1 MAAPLRAEVFER
13 LKIAVRERPLSEEE
27 KSSVQVML
35 RTDNDKLIAFYPDS
49 KEGLVYNYDYFFPEE
64 ATQLD
69 LFQSIG
75 LEMVDMVMAGFS
87 SSCVTFGFSATG
99 KTHTLFGSD
108 QEPGL
113 IQLTTKELFHRIDAL
128 ASSDEFRVS
137 FSYWEMNCD
146 QIVDALAAAEENA
159 SSMPLQQQAP
169 KAYNVRRGEEGVHVT
184 NLTRLEVN
192 SWDEFD
198 EGLMRGNI
206 KRIQLS
212 EQRNARWHG
221 FVKVYIESIDRE
233 TRSTVVS
240 RTLTF
245 AHLKGPDRV
254 GQKGARGDVLKH
266 GSNINKSVS
275 LFCSA
280 ILHAVDFRRRGIKGI
295 TTEAE
300 HQTLIEKS
308 QSFFMESKFTQ
319 LLSQSICGLESCFVI
334 GCVCA
339 LDYHETTDT
348 LENLQNAQQ
357 LTAALKRRSSLTEQ
371 GKLLKKL
378 AAAETSVPPTKLA
391 LGHPL
396 NELEERV
403 ARLQAKLSG
412 EDDTGIA
419 PVKLNTLLQ
428 TAPAI
433 EPLDIPETLQ
443 RWKQSVLLGKIHGDR
458 AKIYVPTADKEHP
471 NTYQGQWAKG
481 RKEGLGEHIT
491 EKTRYVGEWKAGMR
505 DGDGTLWT
513 RPNREAEWVRVY
525 KGGWRQDKRHGR
537 GVNFYANGDV
547 YDGFFENGLRSA
559 LGKLFLANGDRIEG
573 QFRNDHAEGWATLY
587 RANGD
592 WYEGYW
598 LGGLREGP
606 GVWYFATKQQCLKGE
621 WHKNIAKCGVME
633 DLPSKESSGS
643 SNFLPRVE
651 LANYRAVL
659 SGEKQALNELR
670 LMEQMDTGAIFGVTG
685 EGEDDS
691 EEGGHEQVSW

>member
-1 MAAPLRAEVFER
+1 MSTAPLRADVFER
-13 LKIAVRERPLSEEE
+13 LKIAVRERPLGEEE
-27 KSSVQVML
+27 KASVQVML

-75 LEMVDMVMAGFS
+75 LEMVDLVMAGFS

-99 KTHTLFGSD
+99 KTHSLFGSD

-113 IQLTTKELFHRIDAL
+113 IQLTTKELFHRTEAL
-128 ASSDEFRVS
+128 AQTDEYRIS

-146 QIVDALAAAEENA
+146 QIVDALSQGGSEEKTA
-159 SSMPLQQQAP
+159 F
-169 KAYNVRRGEEGVHVT
+169 NVRRGEEGVHVT

-192 SWDEFD
+192 SWDELD

-212 EQRNARWHG
+212 EARNARWHG
-221 FVKVYIESIDRE
+221 FVKVYIDSIDRA
-233 TRSTVVS
+233 TGGTLVS
-240 RTLTF
+240 RTMTF

-275 LFCSA
+275 LFCAA
-280 ILHAVDFRRRGIKGI
+280 ILHAVDFRRRGIKDVA
-295 TTEAE
+295 TEE
-300 HQTLIEKS
+300 QHQKLIERS

-319 LLSQSICGLESCFVI
+319 ILSQCITGLESCFMI

-357 LTAALKRRSSLTEQ
+357 LTAALRRRSSLTEQ
-371 GKLLKKL
+371 GKVQKKL
-378 AAAETSVPPTKLA
+378 AEAEAAVPKSQLA
-391 LGHPL
+391 VGHPL

-403 ARLQAKLSG
+403 ARLRAKLG
-412 EDDTGIA
+412 AEEEDEAAPKLTLNKLLATSAGIA
-419 PVKLNTLLQ
+419 
-428 TAPAI
+428 AM
-433 EPLDIPETLQ
+433 DIPETLQ
-443 RWKQSVLLGKIHGDR
+443 KWKQSVLLGKIHGDR
-458 AKIYVPTADKEHP
+458 SKIYIPTADKEQP

-481 RKEGLGEHIT
+481 RKEGVGEHIT
-491 EKTRYVGEWKAGMR
+491 EKTRYVGEWKSGMR

-513 RPNREAEWVRVY
+513 RPHRDAPWTRIY
-525 KGGWRQDKRHGR
+525 KGAWRQDKRHGR
-537 GVNFYANGDV
+537 GINFYSNGDV
-547 YDGFFENGLRSA
+547 YDGFFEDGLRSA

-573 QFRNDHAEGWATLY
+573 QFRNDKTEGWATLY

-592 WYEGYW
+592 WHEGYW

-621 WHKNIAKCGVME
+621 WHKNICKCGVME
-633 DLPSKESSGS
+633 DLPNKETNAN
-643 SNFLPRVE
+643 SNFMPRVE
-651 LANYRAVL
+651 LVDYRQVL
-659 SGEKQALNELR
+659 AGERQGLNELR
-670 LMEQMDTGAIFGVTG
+670 LQEQMNAEAIFGSTG
-685 EGEDDS
+685 EGE
-691 EEGGHEQVSW
+691 EGSEQVSW